1 MTKKIFVGM
10 VLVAFAICAVAV
22 AQQRKSTDETRF
34 GAVEVKRTQPPIVK
48 SSGIL
53 VIPWHISYQGYITD
67 DVGDPINDTL
77 NMTFRI
83 YSVSAGG
90 SELWNENH
98 PAVLIEAGLFNEV
111 LGISNPVPDSL
122 FALGES
128 RWLELQVDAQTMS
141 PRTEI
146 TSVAYAY
153 RSVKTDTA
161 DYALDAPADGD
172 WVISGNDMYSAVPG
186 SVGIGTATP
195 DAKLHVDGRI
205 KDQTG
210 FVMPVG
216 AILPYAGSSPPEGW
230 LLCDGSSL
238 GSASYPDLFSV
249 ISYTYGGSGSVFS
262 LPDLNGRV
270 PVGLDTLDSQFDTL
284 GNTGGE
290 KQHLLLSTEMPS
302 HLHGITDPGHS
313 HSTFDPGHS
322 HGIDLHSTFMG
333 GSGSFIEDAD
343 NNYQMSIQTDPAST
357 NLIVNANSTGIIIN
371 LTGGGQSH
379 NNLQPYIVLNYIIKY

>member
-1 MTKKIFVGM
+1 MAKKIFLGI
-10 VLVAFAICAVAV
+10 VLLAFTICAVAV
-22 AQQRKSTDETRF
+22 AQQKKTMDELRF
-34 GAVEVKRTQPPIVK
+34 GKVKVDRTHPPIVK

-53 VIPWHISYQGYITD
+53 VIPLHINYQGYITD
-67 DVGDPINDTL
+67 DAGDPINDTL

-83 YSVSAGG
+83 YGISAGG

-98 PAVLIEAGLFNEV
+98 PAVLIEAGLFNEL
-111 LGISNPVPDSL
+111 LGISNPIPDSI
-122 FALGES
+122 FELGQS
-128 RWLELQVDAQTMS
+128 RWLELQVEAQTMS

-161 DYALDAPADGD
+161 DYALNAPPDSD
-172 WVISGNDMYSAVPG
+172 WAISGNDMYSAVPG
-186 SVGIGTATP
+186 SVGIGTASP
-195 DAKLHVDGRI
+195 EAKLHVDGRV

-216 AILPYAGSSPPEGW
+216 AIVPYAGSYPPEGW

-238 GSASYPDLFSV
+238 GTASYPDLFSV
-249 ISYTYGGSGSVFS
+249 IGYAYGGSGSVFS
-262 LPDLNGRV
+262 LPDLDGRV
-270 PVGLDTLDSQFDTL
+270 PVGLDTLDAQFDTL

-290 KQHLLLSTEMPS
+290 KQHTLLSTEMPTHS
-302 HLHGITDPGHS
+302 HSLNDPGHS
-313 HSTFDPGHS
+313 HSISDPGHR
-322 HGIDLHSTFMG
+322 HDVDLHSSFMG
-333 GSGSFIEDAD
+333 ASGSFVEDCDFSPSNTGVTQFA
-343 NNYQMSIQTDPAST
+343 T
-357 NLIVNANSTGIIIN
+357 TGISMNPNTTGITVG